1 MKRTLKLTSASVALS
16 LSLATF
22 STPSFAVREAEA
34 RAACTGDVFRYC
46 VSAIPNLD
54 RIIGCL
60 KQQKQNISKPCQA
73 VMAAS
78 GN

>member
-1 MKRTLKLTSASVALS
+1 MKRILKLTSASVALS

-22 STPSFAVREAEA
+22 STPSFAVGEAEA

-60 KQQKQNISKPCQA
+60 KQQKQKISKPCQA
-73 VMAAS
+73 AMTAS